1 MADQNPMAGPRVVP
15 IHLPDAQ
22 AGILRS
28 DMLDWLAGIEHDLAR
43 FGSRLRD
50 PQATVR
56 EAEAFRRLLVALD
69 AHEIELPDEDARLA
83 LGGAADG
90 YDDASGYTE
99 ILAVHDAHHAL
110 LAILDSAETGR

>member
-1 MADQNPMAGPRVVP
+1 MADQNPTAGPRVVP

-22 AGILRS
+22 AGILKG
-28 DMLDWLAGIEHDLAR
+28 DLLDWLAGIEHDLAR
-43 FGSRLRD
+43 FRGRLRD
-50 PQATVR
+50 PQATAR

-90 YDDASGYTE
+90 YDDASGYRR
-99 ILAVHDAHHAL
+99 IVNVHDAHHAL
-110 LAILDSAETGR
+110 LAILDTAGVGR